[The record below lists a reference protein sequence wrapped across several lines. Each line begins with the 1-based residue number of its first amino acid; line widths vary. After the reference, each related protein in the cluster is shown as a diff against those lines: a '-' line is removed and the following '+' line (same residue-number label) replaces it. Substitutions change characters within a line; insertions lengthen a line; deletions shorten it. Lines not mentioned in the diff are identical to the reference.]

1 MPFAKIKQWI
11 VIAMAVMGILALTA
25 FRLMSAGAAKERT
38 RQMERRLEDT
48 LKAKEVRDEVAST
61 SPDIIRKRLRDNW
74 SR

>member
-1 MPFAKIKQWI
+1 MPLTKIKQWI
-11 VIAMAVMGILALTA
+11 GIALAVVGILALTA
-25 FRLMSAGAAKERT
+25 FRLMSVGAAKERT

-61 SPDIIRKRLRDNW
+61 SPDLIRKRLRDNW